1 MTLDPAPPDTLTP
14 FLGQPPDDLTG
25 KRTYAE
31 VLEGWP
37 TYAIVKASFLNYN
50 QLLWSGALRSG
61 ITDNQLTAFTPALAD
76 AA

>member
-25 KRTYAE
+25 KRTYFE

-37 TYAIVKASFLNYN
+37 TYAIVYSSFLNYN
-50 QLLWSGALRSG
+50 LLLWSGAWRPGL
-61 ITDNQLTAFTPALAD
+61 TDKLPTFYAVLPD